1 MNRSIRRVAAGV
13 AALFGLLVAQ
23 LTYLQVI
30 AADRLAG
37 DPRNARTF
45 LRDFTTERGDIV
57 SADGAVLARSVPSD
71 DEYRWQREYPTGELF
86 AQVVGYQSVVV
97 GSTGVERAYNDVLL
111 GRSVPGGR
119 LRDLGALLLERRRA
133 GTVVL
138 SLRSDAQLVAKQA
151 LGDQRG
157 SVVVVEPA
165 TGAVV
170 AMYSNPSFD
179 PAPLAAHD
187 PEAVQAAFDALRT
200 DPANPAL
207 PRAWRE
213 RYPPGSTFK
222 IVTTAAAL
230 ATGAATPDR
239 TFPVVASIP
248 LPQSRN
254 RIQNFGGRACGGS
267 LEQSFVRSCN
277 TTFAT
282 LGLELGPG
290 FPPVV
295 DGFGITGS
303 PPLDVDPGPV
313 AGSGPRP
320 DQWRLEQPAFALAA
334 IGQGPVTATPL
345 HMALVA
351 AAVANRGVVMR
362 PRVAAEIRDPD
373 GRVLRRV
380 PPQPWRR
387 ALSPEDA
394 ATIGRFM
401 VATVDRGTGTA
412 ARIPGVA
419 VAGKTGTAQCGPGC
433 PPHAWFVAFAPA
445 EAPRYAVA
453 VIVENGGTLRD
464 EATGGRVAAP
474 VAAQVLRYLLGR

>member
-1 MNRSIRRVAAGV
+1 MNRSIRRVAAGISV
-13 AALFGLLVAQ
+13 LFCLLIAQ

-30 AADRLAG
+30 AADRLAT

-45 LRDFTTERGDIV
+45 LRDFTTERGDII

-71 DEYRWQREYPTGELF
+71 DEYRWQREYPTGARF

-97 GSTGVERAYNDVLL
+97 GSTGVERTYNDVLL
-111 GRSVPGGR
+111 GRRSPRFRLEELGDVLLGR
-119 LRDLGALLLERRRA
+119 APV

-138 SLRSDAQLVAKQA
+138 SLRSDAQLAAEQA
-151 LGDQRG
+151 LAGQRG
-157 SVVVVEPA
+157 SVVVIEPA

-179 PAPLAAHD
+179 PTPLAGHD
-187 PEAVQAAFDALRT
+187 PKAVQAAFDLLRA

-207 PRAWRE
+207 PRAYRE

-222 IVTTAAAL
+222 VVTAAAAL
-230 ATGAATPDR
+230 AEGIATPTR
-239 TFPVVASIP
+239 TFPVVTSIP

-254 RIQNFGGRACGGS
+254 RIQNFGGRACGGT

-282 LGLELGPG
+282 LGLELGPA
-290 FPPVV
+290 FPTTI
-295 DGFGITGS
+295 DAFGITAA
-303 PPLDVDPGPV
+303 PPLDLDPPAV
-313 AGSGPRP
+313 AGEGPRAG
-320 DQWRLEQPAFALAA
+320 QWRLEQPAFALAG
-334 IGQGPVTATPL
+334 IGQGPVAATPL

-351 AAVANRGVVMR
+351 AAIANGGVMMR
-362 PRVAAEIRDPD
+362 PHVVAEIRDAD
-373 GRVLRRV
+373 GRVLRRTE
-380 PPQPWRR
+380 PQAWRR
-387 ALSPEDA
+387 ATAPEHA
-394 ATIGRFM
+394 ATITGFM
-401 VATVDRGTGTA
+401 VATVERGTGTA

-419 VAGKTGTAQCGPGC
+419 VAGKTGTAQCGEGC

-445 EAPRYAVA
+445 DAPRYAVA
-453 VIVENGGTLRD
+453 VLVENGGTLRD

-474 VAAQVLRYLLGR
+474 VAAQVLRSLLGR